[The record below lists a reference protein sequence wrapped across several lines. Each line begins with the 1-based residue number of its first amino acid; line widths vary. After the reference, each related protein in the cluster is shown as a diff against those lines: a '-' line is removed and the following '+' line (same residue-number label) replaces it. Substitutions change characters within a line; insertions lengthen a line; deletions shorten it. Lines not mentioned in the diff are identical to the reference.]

1 MNIKLTL
8 SIEQN
13 VIEAAKM
20 YAKENN
26 LSLSSIVENL
36 LKLTINTKEKSGEI
50 EIPPIVKSLKGKYKG
65 SEVLDYNKELSD
77 ILFDKYINDKSNN

>member
-8 SIEQN
+8 SIEEN

-36 LKLTINTKEKSGEI
+36 LKLTINTKEKSGKI

-65 SEVLDYNKELSD
+65 AEVLDYKKELSD